1 MVGEKKEDGK
11 REIGEMC
18 FWEEGAEK
26 GDRVQN
32 EASTPSILFPT
43 LVLWV

>member
-1 MVGEKKEDGK
+1 MVGEKKDGK
-11 REIGEMC
+11 REIGEMY
-18 FWEEGAEK
+18 FWEKRAEM

-43 LVLWV
+43 FVLWV